1 MARTITPPD
10 LARTRLARLMALWL
24 QWRLG
29 KLASSA
35 EAQERDFAASLGLAP
50 SQWSQHKAGKP
61 LGARLARQIEAACG
75 QPAGW
80 LDRPQEDSS
89 AAAPLLELLET
100 SPPDSLPA
108 TTQALAEALGIDL
121 AAYARGLGL
130 AESPTQ
136 AGFPSPAADH
146 RIQRVDLNAELVQ
159 HEEATLLV
167 RVRGESMRD
176 VGIFDGNILVVDK
189 SLTPV
194 HGDIVVAILDGEFT
208 CKQLHCR
215 DGLIKL
221 LPANPDFP
229 EIVPHEGQ
237 ELRIWGVVTS
247 TVTRFR

>member
-24 QWRLG
+24 QWRLRR
-29 KLASSA
+29 LATGE

-61 LGARLARQIEAACG
+61 LGTRLARQIEAACG

-80 LDRPQEDSS
+80 LDRPQEDTS
-89 AAAPLLELLET
+89 AAAPLRELLAV

-108 TTQALAEALGIDL
+108 TTQALAQELGIDP

-130 AESPTQ
+130 AESATQ

-194 HGDIVVAILDGEFT
+194 HGDIVVAILDDEFT
-208 CKQLHCR
+208 CKKLYCR
-215 DGLIKL
+215 DGLVKL
-221 LPANPDFP
+221 QPANPDFP
-229 EIVPHEGQ
+229 EIVPQEGQ

>member
-1 MARTITPPD
+1 MSRIATPSD
-10 LARTRLARLMALWL
+10 LARTRQARLMLLWL
-24 QWRLG
+24 QWRLSRLSTG
-29 KLASSA
+29 
-35 EAQERDFAASLGLAP
+35 EDAQERDFAAGLGLSP

-61 LGARLARQIEAACG
+61 LGPRLARQIEAARG

-80 LDRPQEDSS
+80 LDRPQEDS
-89 AAAPLLELLET
+89 AAAPLRKLLEI

-108 TTQALAEALGIDL
+108 TTQALAQALGIDP

-176 VGIFDGNILVVDK
+176 VGIFDGNLLVVDK

-194 HGDIVVAILDGEFT
+194 HGDIVVAILDNEFT
-208 CKQLHCR
+208 CKKLYCR
-215 DGLIKL
+215 DGLVKL
-221 LPANPDFP
+221 QPANPDFP
-229 EIVPHEGQ
+229 EIVPQEGQ

>member
-1 MARTITPPD
+1 MSRNATPPD
-10 LARTRLARLMALWL
+10 LARTRQARLMVLWL
-24 QWRLG
+24 QWRLSR
-29 KLASSA
+29 LASGA

-50 SQWSQHKAGKP
+50 SQWSQHKSGKP
-61 LGARLARQIEAACG
+61 LGTRLARQIEAACG

-80 LDRPQEDSS
+80 LDRPQEDDS
-89 AAAPLLELLET
+89 AADPLRELLGNG
-100 SPPDSLPA
+100 PPDSLAA
-108 TTQALAEALGIDL
+108 TSQALAEALGIDP

-130 AESPTQ
+130 AESPTR

-146 RIQRVDLNAELVQ
+146 RIQRIDLNAELVQ

-194 HGDIVVAILDGEFT
+194 HGDIVVAILDDEFT
-208 CKQLHCR
+208 CKKLYCR
-215 DGLIKL
+215 DGLVKL
-221 LPANPDFP
+221 QPANPDFP
-229 EIVPHEGQ
+229 EIVPQEGQ

>member
-1 MARTITPPD
+1 MTRSSTSPA
-10 LARTRLARLMALWL
+10 LARTRQARLMLLWL
-24 QWRLG
+24 QWRLS
-29 KLASSA
+29 KLAA
-35 EAQERDFAASLGLAP
+35 GTDAQERDFAASLGLSP

-61 LGARLARQIEAACG
+61 LGARLARQIEAAYG

-80 LDRPQEDSS
+80 LDRPQEDGPH
-89 AAAPLLELLET
+89 AFPLREIV
-100 SPPDSLPA
+100 PPGSLPA
-108 TTQALAEALGIDL
+108 TTQALAEALGIAP
-121 AAYARGLGL
+121 AAFALGLGL
-130 AESPTQ
+130 AESPTR
-136 AGFPSPAADH
+136 ADFPSPAADH

-194 HGDIVVAILDGEFT
+194 HGDIVVAILDDEFT
-208 CKQLHCR
+208 CKKLYCR
-215 DGLIKL
+215 DGLVKL
-221 LPANPDFP
+221 QPANPDFP
-229 EIVPHEGQ
+229 EIVPQEGQ

>member
-1 MARTITPPD
+1 MSRTSTSPA
-10 LARTRLARLMALWL
+10 LARTRQARLMLLWL
-24 QWRLG
+24 QWRLRR
-29 KLASSA
+29 LASGDD
-35 EAQERDFAASLGLAP
+35 AQERDFAAGLGLSP

-61 LGARLARQIEAACG
+61 LGSRLARQIETACR

-80 LDRPQEDSS
+80 LDQPQGDGL
-89 AAAPLLELLET
+89 AAAPLRELLET
-100 SPPDSLPA
+100 RPPDSLPA
-108 TTQALAEALGIDL
+108 TTQALAEVLGIDP
-121 AAYARGLGL
+121 AAFARGLGL
-130 AESPTQ
+130 AESPTR

-194 HGDIVVAILDGEFT
+194 HGDIVVAILDDEFT
-208 CKQLHCR
+208 CKKLYCR
-215 DGLIKL
+215 DGLVKL
-221 LPANPDFP
+221 QPANPDFP
-229 EIVPHEGQ
+229 EIVPQEGQ

>member
-1 MARTITPPD
+1 MTRAPTSSA
-10 LARTRLARLMALWL
+10 LARTRQARLMVLWL
-24 QWRLG
+24 QWRLCR
-29 KLASSA
+29 LATG
-35 EAQERDFAASLGLAP
+35 EDAQERYFAASLGLSP

-61 LGARLARQIEAACG
+61 LGPRLARQIEEASG

-80 LDRPQEDSS
+80 LDRPQEDTSP
-89 AAAPLLELLET
+89 AAPLRELLET

-108 TTQALAEALGIDL
+108 TTQALAQALGIDP
-121 AAYARGLGL
+121 AAFAHGLGL

-194 HGDIVVAILDGEFT
+194 HGDIVVAILDDEFT
-208 CKQLHCR
+208 CKKLYCR
-215 DGLIKL
+215 DGLVKL
-221 LPANPDFP
+221 QPANPDFP
-229 EIVPHEGQ
+229 EIVPQEGQ

>member
-1 MARTITPPD
+1 MTRAPTSSA
-10 LARTRLARLMALWL
+10 LARTRQARLMVLWL
-24 QWRLG
+24 QWRLS
-29 KLASSA
+29 KLATGE
-35 EAQERDFAASLGLAP
+35 EAQERDFAASLGLSA

-61 LGARLARQIEAACG
+61 LGPRLARQIEAACG

-80 LDRPQEDSS
+80 LDLPQEDSS
-89 AAAPLLELLET
+89 AAVPLRDLFEI

-108 TTQALAEALGIDL
+108 TTQALAEALGIDP

-130 AESPTQ
+130 AESPTR

-146 RIQRVDLNAELVQ
+146 RIQRVDLNAELVL
-159 HEEATLLV
+159 HEEATMLV

-176 VGIFDGNILVVDK
+176 VGIFDGNLLVVDK

-194 HGDIVVAILDGEFT
+194 HGDIVVAILDEEFT
-208 CKQLHCR
+208 CKKLYCR
-215 DGLIKL
+215 DGIVKL

-229 EIVPHEGQ
+229 EIIPQEGQ

>member
-1 MARTITPPD
+1 MSRSATPPD
-10 LARTRLARLMALWL
+10 LARTRQARLMLLWL
-24 QWRLG
+24 QWRLRR
-29 KLASSA
+29 LASG
-35 EAQERDFAASLGLAP
+35 EDAQERDFAAGLGLSP

-61 LGARLARQIEAACG
+61 LGARLARQIEAACS

-80 LDRPQEDSS
+80 LDLPQEDSS
-89 AAAPLLELLET
+89 AAVPLRDLLEI

-108 TTQALAEALGIDL
+108 TTQALAAALGIDPVVW
-121 AAYARGLGL
+121 ARGLGL
-130 AESPTQ
+130 AESPTR

-176 VGIFDGNILVVDK
+176 VGIFDGNLLVVDK

-215 DGLIKL
+215 DGLVKL

-229 EIVPHEGQ
+229 EIVPQEGQ

>member
-1 MARTITPPD
+1 MTRSPTSPA
-10 LARTRLARLMALWL
+10 LARTRQARLMALWL

-29 KLASSA
+29 KLASGS
-35 EAQERDFAASLGLAP
+35 EAQERDFAASLGLSP

-61 LGARLARQIEAACG
+61 LGPKLARQIEAAYG

-80 LDRPQEDSS
+80 LDRPQEDGS
-89 AAAPLLELLET
+89 AAAPLRELLEIN
-100 SPPDSLPA
+100 PPDSLPA
-108 TTQALAEALGIDL
+108 TTQALAEALGIDP

-130 AESPTQ
+130 AESATQ

-194 HGDIVVAILDGEFT
+194 HGDIVVAILDDEFT
-208 CKQLHCR
+208 CKKLYCR
-215 DGLIKL
+215 DGLVKL
-221 LPANPDFP
+221 QPANPDFP
-229 EIVPHEGQ
+229 EIVPQEGQ

>member
-1 MARTITPPD
+1 MTRAPTSSA
-10 LARTRLARLMALWL
+10 LARTRQARLMVLWL
-24 QWRLG
+24 QWRLCR
-29 KLASSA
+29 LATG
-35 EAQERDFAASLGLAP
+35 EDAQERDFAAGLGLSP

-61 LGARLARQIEAACG
+61 LGPRLARQIEAARG

-80 LDRPQEDSS
+80 LDRPQEDS
-89 AAAPLLELLET
+89 AAAPLRKLLEI

-108 TTQALAEALGIDL
+108 TPQALAEALGIDP

-194 HGDIVVAILDGEFT
+194 HGDIVVAILDDEFT
-208 CKQLHCR
+208 CKKLYCR
-215 DGLIKL
+215 DGLVKL
-221 LPANPDFP
+221 QPANPDFP
-229 EIVPHEGQ
+229 EIVPQEGQ

>member
-1 MARTITPPD
+1 MSRTATPPD
-10 LARTRLARLMALWL
+10 LARTRQARLMLLWL
-24 QWRLG
+24 QWRMG
-29 KLASSA
+29 RLAS
-35 EAQERDFAASLGLAP
+35 EEDAQERDFAAGLGLSS

-61 LGARLARQIEAACG
+61 LGPRLARQIEAACG

-80 LDRPQEDSS
+80 LDRAQEDSS
-89 AAAPLLELLET
+89 AKAPLRELLET
-100 SPPDSLPA
+100 RPPDSLPA
-108 TTQALAEALGIDL
+108 TMQALAEALGIDP
-121 AAYARGLGL
+121 AAYVRGLGL

-208 CKQLHCR
+208 CKKLYCR
-215 DGLIKL
+215 DGLVKL
-221 LPANPDFP
+221 QPANPDFP
-229 EIVPHEGQ
+229 EIVPQEGQ